1 MQEQISGIETA
12 LIVAKVKDRANWI
25 VGDVE
30 GVPVSLP
37 SPARLASAL
46 SPTKNTVYRSLGGN
60 FISRVIAL
68 VITTRAHYSNC
79 SSLIRYI
86 LLNRSVH

>member
-1 MQEQISGIETA
+1 MGEG
-12 LIVAKVKDRANWI
+12 
-25 VGDVE
+25 E

-46 SPTKNTVYRSLGGN
+46 SPAKNTLYRSLGEN
-60 FISRVIAL
+60 FISRVIVL